1 MHGWRPI
8 NSSQDERSKKAKI
21 HEVTLPKRL
30 EGLVPVADD
39 WHTKM
44 RILGVFWKNFYS
56 INSSADHGTLFQL
69 RNKLNRTNVVN
80 NPQNNF
86 NACDDFFILVV
97 TGHIIA
103 AALKVLKM
111 TSTNEVPSEIVIPA

>member
-1 MHGWRPI
+1 MS
-8 NSSQDERSKKAKI
+8 NSSQNSFQ
-21 HEVTLPKRL
+21 V
-30 EGLVPVADD
+30 V
-39 WHTKM
+39 
-44 RILGVFWKNFYS
+44 WKNFYS

-97 TGHIIA
+97 TGLIIA